1 MLKCVSS
8 RVLGPV
14 KAFSVLFTFLIHIY
28 LFALRHLLSKV
39 SVHSYSQMLLKKDSL
54 MLDYLQ

>member
-28 LFALRHLLSKV
+28 LFALRHF
-39 SVHSYSQMLLKKDSL
+39 LKFQCIPTVKCC
-54 MLDYLQ
+54 